1 MAIQAPPYVE
11 LIEHLPDGATLTIP
25 EVSWEDYEEL
35 LKDLGD
41 AYAVRVSYDN
51 GRLEI
56 MSPSKMHEM
65 YEQLLVR
72 LVDSIAVAMDFPLES
87 LGSTTLKK
95 KRLAKGAEPD
105 TCFYIQNAAAIIG
118 KRVLDLNTDPAPDIV
133 VEIDV
138 SRGSINKM
146 AFYASLGVS
155 EFWRYDERQAQIYK
169 LIDGA
174 YVEVPASTIFP
185 ILTSQL
191 LTDVFEQSKTEGQSG
206 ALSSFRKL
214 LRGNK
219 D

>member
-1 MAIQAPPYVE
+1 MATQTPSYIEA
-11 LIEHLPDGATLTIP
+11 IEHMSAGATLNFP
-25 EVSWEDYEEL
+25 DVSWEDYEGL

-41 AYAVRVSYDN
+41 GYAVRVSYDN
-51 GRLEI
+51 GSLEI
-56 MSPSKMHEM
+56 MSPSNRHEM

-72 LVDSIAVAMDFPLES
+72 LVHSIADAMDLPLES

-95 KRLAKGAEPD
+95 KRFAKGAEPD
-105 TCFYIQNAAAIIG
+105 TCFYVNNAAAIIG
-118 KRVLDLNTDPAPDIV
+118 KREIDLNTDPGPDII

-138 SRGSINKM
+138 TRSSMNKM

-155 EFWRYDERQAQIYK
+155 EFWRYDEQKAQIYK
-169 LIDGA
+169 LVDGA
-174 YVEVPASTIFP
+174 YVEVSASAIFP

-191 LTDVFEQSKTEGQSG
+191 LTDVLEQSKTEGQSG

-214 LRGNK
+214 LRCNK